1 MFVNRKEFEDFKE
14 RHYQDITKISRDLN
28 LLLRELGYY
37 VQEDPT
43 EQYPQLRKIRR
54 SDNG

>member
-1 MFVNRKEFEDFKE
+1 MFVNRKEFEGFRE
-14 RHYQDITKISRDLN
+14 RYYARITKLEQTVD

-37 VQEDPT
+37 TQDYPT